1 MSYDR
6 YYLKEGQIEPQ
17 YLIEDERKLLTE
29 GMEISIEKIAY
40 EVFKSNQLTQQI
52 TGKPSEEL
60 VTRMKEI
67 QSFQKTFG
75 SYLNG
80 KPYIFQKFSFHG
92 LILAREILSKA
103 RDEVNQHCLED
114 LAKEISKK
122 QQKIEDMKKI
132 NDKAVVQK
140 DYVLKKDPKKEEV
153 KEVEDQEKV

>member
-1 MSYDR
+1 
-6 YYLKEGQIEPQ
+6 
-17 YLIEDERKLLTE
+17 
-29 GMEISIEKIAY
+29 MEISIEKIGY
-40 EVFKSNQLTQQI
+40 EVYKSNQLTQQI

-60 VTRMKEI
+60 VERLKEI

-122 QQKIEDMKKI
+122 QHKIEEMKKI
-132 NDKAVVQK
+132 NDKTVVQK
-140 DYVLKKDPKKEEV
+140 DYVLRKEIKREDANQKQEQEKVEEIELKEEV
-153 KEVEDQEKV
+153 K